1 LVGLRTRSRATPIGR
16 GPSTSGNPRRHR
28 PVVSVGVAAY
38 LIVAALPPLQFTYQ
52 LLFLFAPLA
61 MAVLDI
67 TAGPATERDER

>member
-1 LVGLRTRSRATPIGR
+1 MVGLRTRSRAMPIGR

-28 PVVSVGVAAY
+28 PVVSLGVAAY

-67 TAGPATERDER
+67 TVGPTAAQDER